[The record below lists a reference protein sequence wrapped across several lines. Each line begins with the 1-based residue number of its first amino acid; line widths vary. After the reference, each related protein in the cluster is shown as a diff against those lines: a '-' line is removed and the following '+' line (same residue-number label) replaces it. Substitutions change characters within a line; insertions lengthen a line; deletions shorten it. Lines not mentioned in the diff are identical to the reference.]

1 MLVIKRGVNI
11 SDFPPCIDLFLC
23 YGPSLHLALEM
34 QAYLAAYKPLISW
47 YMSINLF
54 STRVT
59 KSFAFW
65 RNFAIILIIETH
77 ALKMRHKIKLLKK
90 NFRWFGEFYSSSMF
104 WK

>member
-1 MLVIKRGVNI
+1 MLVIKGGVNI

-23 YGPSLHLALEM
+23 YGPSLDLALEM
-34 QAYLAAYKPLISW
+34 QAYLAAYKPLVSW
-47 YMSINLF
+47 Y

-65 RNFAIILIIETH
+65 RNFAIILIVETH
-77 ALKMRHKIKLLKK
+77 ALKMGHKIKLLKK
-90 NFRWFGEFYSSSMF
+90 NFSWFGEFYSSSLF